1 MTLDTKLLDYRNQ
14 IFDADQKQQE
24 SFDKTLIT
32 LSGGALGITFAFI
45 KDIIGSNPI
54 ICPIL
59 ISIAWI
65 LWGLSLCSTLF
76 SFYASHL
83 SLTKLISE
91 IDDVLK
97 SKQVNNLFENFSNN
111 PYRKITKFLN
121 ISSAILFALG
131 VILTAIFSF
140 LNIT

>member
-65 LWGLSLCSTLF
+65 RWC
-76 SFYASHL
+76 
-83 SLTKLISE
+83 
-91 IDDVLK
+91 
-97 SKQVNNLFENFSNN
+97 N
-111 PYRKITKFLN
+111 
-121 ISSAILFALG
+121 
-131 VILTAIFSF
+131 IFSVKC
-140 LNIT
+140 